1 MTRAQLE
8 VSQGLRSKKSYLM
21 DIKGMSEDEAEEELQ
36 KIQEEKM
43 SNQEAFG
50 FTPNNNNG
58 EEE

>member
-1 MTRAQLE
+1 
-8 VSQGLRSKKSYLM
+8 
-21 DIKGMSEDEAEEELQ
+21 MSEDEAEEELQ